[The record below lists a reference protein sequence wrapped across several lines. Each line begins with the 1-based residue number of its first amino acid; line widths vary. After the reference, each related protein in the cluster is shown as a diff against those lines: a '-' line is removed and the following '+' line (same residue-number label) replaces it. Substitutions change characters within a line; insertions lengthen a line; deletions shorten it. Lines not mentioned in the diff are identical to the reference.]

1 MNAALAPIYGVSAPA
16 AERHR
21 SEDGHPPANQG
32 RAGILTQAG
41 FLAVQAHPDQ
51 TSPVLR
57 GKFVRT
63 RLLCDDVPPPPTT

>member
-1 MNAALAPIYGVSAPA
+1 MC
-16 AERHR
+16 
-21 SEDGHPPANQG
+21 
-32 RAGILTQAG
+32 LTQAG

-63 RLLCDDVPPPPTT
+63 KLLCQPPPPPPNDVNISVPERDVGRHRARTVRRRT